1 MIGGSEANNMH
12 PTIIDVPD
20 LPPANTS
27 YSQISILGDLVFVS
41 GQLGID
47 PSTGRLVDGDIRQQT
62 RQAIENVARCLTA
75 AGTSLDKVA
84 KVNLYLTDFSMIG
97 AANEIYVQYFKHRP
111 AKTGIGVA
119 QLWSGAL
126 IEIEVVASR

>member
-1 MIGGSEANNMH
+1 MH
-12 PTIIDVPD
+12 PTIIDVPG
-20 LPPANTS
+20 LPPANTT
-27 YSQISILGDLVFVS
+27 YSQVSIIGDLVFVS

-47 PSTGRLVDGDIRQQT
+47 PATGRPVEGGIQHQT
-62 RQAIENVARCLTA
+62 RQALDNVARCLTA

-97 AANEIYVQYFKHRP
+97 AANEIYAQYFKHRP
-111 AKTGIGVA
+111 AKTGVGVA
-119 QLWSGAL
+119 ELWGGAL